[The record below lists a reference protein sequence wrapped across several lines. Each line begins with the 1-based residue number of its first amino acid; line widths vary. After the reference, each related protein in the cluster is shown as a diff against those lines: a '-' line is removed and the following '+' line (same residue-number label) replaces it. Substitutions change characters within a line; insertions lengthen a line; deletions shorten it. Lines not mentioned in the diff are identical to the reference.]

1 MHNDLFMSLIIS
13 DNSHIIKTETLSVG
27 LPPALSVLVLLL
39 FILFSSQIL
48 LQSKYTLLQCAS
60 PDAIA
65 RLPATK
71 LEKDSEKLWT
81 EYFINQKHGSL
92 KDNLMDCLGD
102 VGDAGS
108 LIQVGFS
115 PMLN

>member
-1 MHNDLFMSLIIS
+1 MRNDHFMSLIIS
-13 DNSHIIKTETLSVG
+13 GNSQIIKTETLSVG
-27 LPPALSVLVLLL
+27 LPPALSVLVLT
-39 FILFSSQIL
+39 IIFSSQIL